1 MGANRTQ
8 PRPGMPSAEER
19 VGGGPSPESEPIAF
33 GERSTRPSRGNG
45 GADPETSWG
54 QRLELEGI
62 PTLPERGRLRGR
74 GVTIAPHRLRGARVA
89 AGLSLAELSAGI
101 VTRAAVHLYE
111 TGRARPSRAVLE
123 ALARRLGQPVD
134 QFLVSVDPGEAWRD
148 VAVEMGALA
157 RHLERLATAAT
168 EPDQGKALRT
178 IAANLRRE
186 ADAVAKVLA
195 HRRRYR

>member
-1 MGANRTQ
+1 
-8 PRPGMPSAEER
+8 
-19 VGGGPSPESEPIAF
+19 
-33 GERSTRPSRGNG
+33 
-45 GADPETSWG
+45 
-54 QRLELEGI
+54 
-62 PTLPERGRLRGR
+62 
-74 GVTIAPHRLRGARVA
+74 
-89 AGLSLAELSAGI
+89 
-101 VTRAAVHLYE
+101 
-111 TGRARPSRAVLE
+111 VLE